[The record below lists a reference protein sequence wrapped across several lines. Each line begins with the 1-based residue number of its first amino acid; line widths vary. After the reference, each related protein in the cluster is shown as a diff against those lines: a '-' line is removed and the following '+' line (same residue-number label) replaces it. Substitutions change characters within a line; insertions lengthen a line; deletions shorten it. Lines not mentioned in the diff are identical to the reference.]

1 MNIQHNENHKVVD
14 LEFSQ
19 KYNRQHAEAYYQK
32 HRQELSR
39 KWSHAREEQVSRKAL
54 EIAGSPQ
61 HVLDLPCGAGRFW
74 PLLLEQRNRQVIAAD
89 YSADMVAVACQ
100 AYAQVMGGR
109 IKCIQTSAFSIELP
123 DEAVDCIFCMRLLHH
138 VGKAEDRAVMLREF
152 HRVTRE
158 TVIISLWVDGNYK
171 AWRRRK
177 HEKRRQRAVKQHAQN
192 RFVVRRTEIEAE
204 FKTAGFEII
213 GHLDFLPFYQMWRT
227 YVLRKC

>member
-1 MNIQHNENHKVVD
+1 MNNLHDVNLQVLD
-14 LEFSQ
+14 LEFSH
-19 KYNRQHAEAYYQK
+19 KYNREHAEAYYQK

-39 KWSHAREEQVSRKAL
+39 KLSHLREEQVSRKAL
-54 EIAGSPQ
+54 KMAGSPQ

-74 PLLLEQRNRQVIAAD
+74 PLLLEQRDRQVIAAD
-89 YSADMVAVACQ
+89 YSADMVAVACE
-100 AYAQVMGGR
+100 AYAEIMGDQIR
-109 IKCIQTSAFSIELP
+109 CIQTSAFSIELP
-123 DEAVDCIFCMRLLHH
+123 DEAVECIFCMRLLHH

-158 TVIISLWVDGNYK
+158 TAIISLWVDGNYK

-177 HEKRRQRAVKQHAQN
+177 HDRRRQRAAKKSAQN
-192 RFVVRRTEIEAE
+192 RFIVRRTQIEEE
-204 FKTAGFEII
+204 FRTAGFEII